1 MFHKHRSAYERVMAR
16 SSRIGNCLV
25 FSGARWGGNAWQ
37 YGCIKD
43 NGRPK
48 SAHRIVWEHH
58 HGPTD
63 LFVLHHCDKTLCVNI
78 DHLFVGTQADNM
90 RDMVGKGRAYH
101 PRGEKAGMAILT
113 WPQVIEIRW
122 RSLRGERQ
130 VDLARVFRVAKGTIY
145 NVVRGRTWTAS

>member
-1 MFHKHRSAYERVMAR
+1 MGETCRDGDCLIFTGPTDTGGKWRYG
-16 SSRIGNCLV
+16 RI
-25 FSGARWGGNAWQ
+25 
-37 YGCIKD
+37 KE

-48 SAHRIVWEHH
+48 QVHRTVWEHH

-90 RDMVGKGRAYH
+90 RDMVEKGRAYH

-113 WPQVIEIRW
+113 WSQVIEIRW

-130 VDLARVFRVAKGTIY
+130 VDLARSFRVAKGTIY
-145 NVVRGRTWTAS
+145 NVVSGRTWAAT